1 MRLGGAVELPYK
13 DPEEWVKIVKEL
25 RYSAVLA
32 PVDHKSGTEERAA
45 YKNAASEADL
55 LIGEVGVWR
64 NCLST
69 NDTERRNAMEYA
81 KAQLDLADEL
91 HACCCVNIIGSAS
104 EIWDGFS
111 EKNYSEDFYAL
122 AVDSVREIIDA
133 VDPKNTFYTIEPMP
147 WMVPDSPEAY
157 LKLIKDVGREAFA
170 VHLDF
175 VNMINCPER
184 YCRHID
190 FIGHCFDLLGPY
202 IKSIHGKD
210 VIMEQAY
217 TTLIHET
224 RPGGGVIDYRKILP
238 MVERLGPDTP
248 LFVEHLSGHDEYKLV
263 SSFVRS
269 KGEEAGILIKG

>member
-1 MRLGGAVELPYK
+1 
-13 DPEEWVKIVKEL
+13 
-25 RYSAVLA
+25 
-32 PVDHKSGTEERAA
+32 
-45 YKNAASEADL
+45 
-55 LIGEVGVWR
+55 
-64 NCLST
+64 
-69 NDTERRNAMEYA
+69 
-81 KAQLDLADEL
+81 
-91 HACCCVNIIGSAS
+91 
-104 EIWDGFS
+104 
-111 EKNYSEDFYAL
+111 
-122 AVDSVREIIDA
+122 
-133 VDPKNTFYTIEPMP
+133 
-147 WMVPDSPEAY
+147 MVPDSPEAY
-157 LKLIKDVGREAFA
+157 VKLIKDVGRDAFA